1 MRGWHPNEPLPV
13 AWAHAKPGDV
23 VAGAVCLPYPP
34 SVNHMYRRAGSRVVL
49 SPEVRA
55 WRDRTHWYLGL
66 AGIVAPL
73 QGPVAVSVIAYRPRR
88 RGDIDNLAKAI
99 LDGLNGY
106 AYEDDAQVVHLSMTR
121 YDDARNPRILVRVSC
136 VGVDAMGR

>member
-1 MRGWHPNEPLPV
+1 
-13 AWAHAKPGDV
+13 
-23 VAGAVCLPYPP
+23 
-34 SVNHMYRRAGSRVVL
+34 MYRRAGNRVVL
-49 SPEVRA
+49 SHEVRD
-55 WRDRTHWYLGL
+55 WRERAHWYLRL

-73 QGPVAVSVIAYRPRR
+73 EGPVAVTVIAYRPRR

-121 YDDARNPRILVRVSC
+121 YDDARNPRVLVRVSR
-136 VGVDAMGR
+136 VDQELLRR